1 MPVNI
6 VNFQKPSRYV
16 NSEVNSIHKDALIK
30 VALCFPDT
38 YEIGMS
44 HIGLKILYSIIN
56 SIPYA
61 SAERVYAPWIDYE
74 AFLRQ
79 KGLPLCSLE
88 GNRPLR
94 DFNIVGFSLQYEL
107 SYTNVLNMLDLGGIP
122 IRTEDRMSESTRTEA
137 DRGYPLIIAGGPCA
151 MNPLPL
157 APFIDAF
164 VVGDGEEVI
173 REIVDLYKRW
183 QDEVGIDSYR
193 DMRKENLLKALSQV
207 EGVYVPLVHST
218 DNGVRIKRRIVES
231 LDDAPFP
238 ENPIVPYTSIVHD
251 RIAIE
256 ISRGCTRG
264 CRFCQAGMI
273 YRPLR
278 ERSPEKILALA
289 QKSILN
295 TGYEEVSFT
304 SLSTGDYSCLLPLI
318 RAFNRR
324 FAGDNI
330 AISLPSLRVGAVNR
344 DVAKEIKSVR
354 KTGFTIAPEAGSKRL
369 RKVINKDFSEDE
381 YFEALRVISSEG
393 WKGIKLYFMIG
404 LPTEEARD
412 IEGIIDMVENAR
424 KTANRRININ
434 VGVSPF
440 VPKAHTPFQW
450 LGQVSFEELKMRQGF
465 LKDALQ
471 RRGFNFKGH
480 KPEMSL
486 LEAVFARGDGKIA
499 SLIEAAWALGCRFDG
514 WSDTFCFDKWL
525 VAAEKI
531 NLDLYSYASRA
542 LDVDSWLPWDM
553 INSGIRKEFL
563 ATEYKKALKG
573 EITLNCRNRCYDC
586 GLTCK
591 TTVNSQQSAVSSHE
605 STKDLRLTTQDSRLK
620 KPIRLRVQFSKT
632 GTLRYLSHL
641 EVMAAI
647 QRALRRAKA
656 PLVYTSGFHPHPKVS
671 FGPALPV
678 GVEGLEE
685 YFDMEVYHYIDADD
699 IVERMNRTLPEGLRI
714 RGVMTIKQGEPS
726 LNNFISCYKYEITI
740 NEEIQDSTLNQIQGK
755 IQDFLENPVF
765 FIKRDGKEVNLRP
778 MVKDAVVKGEN
789 LYLTLVDKG
798 GVKVRLFELLAA
810 LFQKP
815 VNEVQRLSV
824 KRVNICGFES
834 DVRQGVEEWL
844 EPIGGEK
851 LWLMR

>member
-1 MPVNI
+1 MPVSI
-6 VNFQKPSRYV
+6 VNFQKPSRYI
-16 NSEVNSIHKDALIK
+16 NSELNSIHKDAPIK

-56 SIPYA
+56 NIPYA

-79 KGLPLCSLE
+79 KGLSLCSLE

-107 SYTNVLNMLDLGGIP
+107 SYTNVLNMLDLSGIP
-122 IRTEDRMSESTRTEA
+122 IRTEDRMVY
-137 DRGYPLIIAGGPCA
+137 RGYPIIIAGGPCA

-164 VVGDGEEVI
+164 VIGDGEEVI
-173 REIVDLYKRW
+173 REIVELYKRW

-193 DMRKENLLKALSQV
+193 DMGKENLLKALSQV
-207 EGVYVPLVHST
+207 EGVYVPMVHST

-278 ERSPEKILALA
+278 QRSPEKILALA

-304 SLSTGDYSCLLPLI
+304 SLSSGDYSCLLPLI

-324 FAGDNI
+324 FAKDNI
-330 AISLPSLRVGAVNR
+330 AISLPSLRIGAVNR
-344 DVAKEIKSVR
+344 DLAEEIKSVR

-381 YFEALRVISSEG
+381 YFDALRVISSEG

-434 VGVSPF
+434 VGISPF

-471 RRGFNFKGH
+471 RKGFNFKGH
-480 KPEMSL
+480 MPEMSL
-486 LEAVFARGDGKIA
+486 LEAVFARGDDKIA
-499 SLIEAAWALGCRFDG
+499 SLIETAWGLGCRFDG
-514 WSDTFCFDKWL
+514 WSETFCFDKWL
-525 VAAEKI
+525 VAAEKT

-542 LDVDSWLPWDM
+542 LDVDSWLPWD
-553 INSGIRKEFL
+553 IIDSGIRKEFL
-563 ATEYKKALKG
+563 VAEYKKALKG

-591 TTVNSQQSAVSSHE
+591 TIASSQQLAVNSHE
-605 STKDLRLTTQDSRLK
+605 STKDLRLMTQDSRLK

-632 GTLRYLSHL
+632 ETLRYLSHL
-641 EVMAAI
+641 EVMTAI
-647 QRALRRAKA
+647 QRAMRRAKI

-685 YFDMEVYHYIDADD
+685 YFDMEVYDYIDTAD
-699 IVERMNRTLPEGLRI
+699 IVERMNKTLPEGLRI
-714 RGVMTIKQGEPS
+714 IGVTTIKQGELS

-740 NEEIQDSTLNQIQGK
+740 NAEIQDSIFK
-755 IQDFLENPVF
+755 IQDFLKNSVF
-765 FIKRDGKEVNLRP
+765 FIKRDDKEINLRP
-778 MVKDAVVKGEN
+778 MVKDAVVEGEN

-824 KRVNICGFES
+824 KRVNICGFEW
-834 DVRQGVEEWL
+834 DVRQGVEGWL
-844 EPIGGEK
+844 EPPSGEK